1 MKRYSLFLTLGLVFL
16 VTVSLVISVFRE
28 IDGPRMPATP
38 TSTPLP
44 IATPLPTVIPSPTM
58 VPTKAPVT
66 PTPEDRQISP
76 TLATEIPSLQGLPT
90 GSATV
95 GVGSVRLFPE
105 QRDTVPVHMRLED
118 PGGLGGYDLLISFEP
133 AVVRVV
139 SITGG
144 EAPFYDTPI
153 HRIDNENG
161 WVSMVGFQGQQIP
174 GPSGEIVIA
183 HIELEGVGNF
193 GRSSPLKLT
202 VRGLINASDGD
213 PIPAEAVDGSVT
225 IG

>member
-16 VTVSLVISVFRE
+16 VTVSLVISVLRE
-28 IDGPRMPATP
+28 IDGPGTPATP
-38 TSTPLP
+38 T
-44 IATPLPTVIPSPTM
+44 ATPLPTGTSSLSPTI
-58 VPTKAPVT
+58 VLTKATAT
-66 PTPEDRQISP
+66 PARGMG
-76 TLATEIPSLQGLPT
+76 SLQGLST

-133 AVVRVV
+133 AVVKVV

-161 WVSMVGFQGQQIP
+161 WVTMVGFQGQEIP

-202 VRGLINASDGD
+202 VRELINASDGD